1 MGPGF
6 LHTIGITA
14 HMSNYSATGSTATAR
29 SRAGAQPRL
38 RPILRQLAAFVL
50 AAAADD

>member
-14 HMSNYSATGSTATAR
+14 HEQLQCHRVNR
-29 SRAGAQPRL
+29 NRAQPRL